1 MSCAEEIEDL
11 KISHESR
18 EPAIAANDSELTAK
32 RIAVVMTCHNRREK
46 TLACLRALRAQEGLD
61 ERRETRGEGRSGGA
75 ASTTSNAL
83 DARRSS
89 LDSARPSTLDPRPS
103 TLPCFALELFLTDDG
118 CTDGTGAAVKA
129 LWHGAHV
136 IAGSGQLYWC
146 GGMRV
151 AWREAQKSN
160 PDYFLLLNDDTL
172 LLPDAL
178 ARLLAVVGSP
188 DSRRIGVGAV
198 SDPETG
204 AWSYGGQ
211 QSDFAFDPGAT
222 EPRLCRT
229 FNANCT
235 LVPREVHKQLGGF
248 HWAFKHSMGDL
259 DYGLEATKAGI
270 PVLEAPG
277 FVGTCKANPIEGSW
291 KDPSLPGCTR
301 LRIAISPKVLP
312 PFPWLVYC
320 LRHGGFQAFRY
331 FFSPYIKAL
340 FAKSIST

>member
-18 EPAIAANDSELTAK
+18 EPAIAANDSELTAQ

-46 TLACLRALRAQEGLD
+46 TLACLRALRSQASPNLD
-61 ERRETRGEGRSGGA
+61 FQFSMPGA
-75 ASTTSNAL
+75 NHTQNPTSNIQQPP
-83 DARRSS
+83 
-89 LDSARPSTLDPRPS
+89 SAIQNQASNIQHQKAS
-103 TLPCFALELFLTDDG
+103 IFIEVFLTDDG

-129 LWHGAHV
+129 LWPGAHV

-188 DSRRIGVGAV
+188 DSKRIGVGAV
-198 SDPETG
+198 SDPKTG
-204 AWSYGGQ
+204 RWSYGGQ
-211 QSDFAFDPGAT
+211 QSGFVFDPEAT
-222 EPRLCRT
+222 EPRFCRT
-229 FNANCT
+229 FNANCA
-235 LVPREVHKQLGGF
+235 LVPREVHKKLGGF

-259 DYGLEATKAGI
+259 DYGLQATKASI

-291 KDPSLPGCTR
+291 KDPSLPGWKR
-301 LRIAISPKVLP
+301 LRITMSPKVLP
-312 PFPWLVYC
+312 LFPWLVYC
-320 LRHGGFQAFRY
+320 LRHGGIQAFRY